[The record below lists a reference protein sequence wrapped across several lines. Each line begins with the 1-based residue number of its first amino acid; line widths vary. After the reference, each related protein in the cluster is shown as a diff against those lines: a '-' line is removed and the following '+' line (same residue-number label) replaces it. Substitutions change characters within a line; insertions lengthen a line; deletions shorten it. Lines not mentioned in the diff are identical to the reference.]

1 MLGPNATSSAP
12 QPRKRAAV
20 SRAVS
25 ISASVRRLV
34 AKSPPLFAFD
44 SRR

>member
-1 MLGPNATSSAP
+1 MLGPKATSSAA

-20 SRAVS
+20 SRAFS

-34 AKSPPLFAFD
+34 SKSPPLFAFE